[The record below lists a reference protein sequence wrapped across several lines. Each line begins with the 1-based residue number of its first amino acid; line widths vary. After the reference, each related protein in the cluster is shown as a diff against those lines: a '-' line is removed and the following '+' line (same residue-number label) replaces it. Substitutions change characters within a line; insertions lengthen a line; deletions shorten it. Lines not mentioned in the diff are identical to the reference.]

1 MINKALY
8 PHSLSTFREVMDNNV
23 VGDFNVIRLFAKEMI
38 ANSRGKDGERGIII
52 NTSRYLSESNTSIAY
67 RQRTDRERRW
77 HIPAPWPPS
86 RE

>member
-23 VGDFNVIRLFAKEMI
+23 VGDFNVIRLVAKEMI
-38 ANSRGKDGERGIII
+38 ANSRGKDGERGIIF

>member
-23 VGDFNVIRLFAKEMI
+23 VGDFNVIRLVAKEKI

>member
-23 VGDFNVIRLFAKEMI
+23 VGDFNVIRLVAKEMI

-52 NTSRYLSESNTSIAY
+52 NTSR
-67 RQRTDRERRW
+67 
-77 HIPAPWPPS
+77 
-86 RE
+86 